1 MRKLS
6 FVLAALATVAVA
18 APTIASAQEFRF
30 RFGGDREYYR
40 DRDYGNGRGYD
51 RGWHR
56 GWYNRD
62 RDRTVIIRRHH
73 HWDD

>member
-6 FVLAALATVAVA
+6 FVLAAFATVAVA

-40 DRDYGNGRGYD
+40 DRDYGYAVAMIVAMIVDGIAIGTTMIGIER
-51 RGWHR
+51 
-56 GWYNRD
+56 
-62 RDRTVIIRRHH
+62 
-73 HWDD
+73 